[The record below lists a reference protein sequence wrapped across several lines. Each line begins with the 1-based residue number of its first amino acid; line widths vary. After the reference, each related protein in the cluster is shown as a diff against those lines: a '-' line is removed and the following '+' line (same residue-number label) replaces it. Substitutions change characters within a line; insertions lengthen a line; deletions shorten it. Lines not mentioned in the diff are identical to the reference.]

1 MGLLFGSFLPA
12 VLLPYF
18 FRQLPMVNST
28 PSNTGN
34 GSFVGIADLM
44 GAPKT
49 LIFGRVC
56 AGAVKVRFEPKA
68 SDAAIR
74 SNGTEVPEA
83 DFD

>member
-1 MGLLFGSFLPA
+1 
-12 VLLPYF
+12 
-18 FRQLPMVNST
+18 
-28 PSNTGN
+28 
-34 GSFVGIADLM
+34 M

-49 LIFGRVC
+49 LVFGRIC

-83 DFD
+83 DFDQ